1 MVEQLTDFPRSSA
14 ARARVTKDDY
24 TRVLIPAALGKLR
37 TDWKVRMYY
46 KIAEDFSGFYPGAM
60 WEDLKVG
67 VDHVKHIGADRTSP
81 LTAPRSVDDPGQTNI
96 LL

>member
-1 MVEQLTDFPRSSA
+1 
-14 ARARVTKDDY
+14 
-24 TRVLIPAALGKLR
+24 
-37 TDWKVRMYY
+37 MYY
-46 KIAEDFSGFYPGAM
+46 EIDEDFSGFYPGAM

>member
-60 WEDLKVG
+60 CLNG
-67 VDHVKHIGADRTSP
+67 CPTTGIGWAHRGRPDIALDR
-81 LTAPRSVDDPGQTNI
+81 AEVRR
-96 LL
+96 

>member
-24 TRVLIPAALGKLR
+24 TRVLIPAALGK
-37 TDWKVRMYY
+37 RMYY
-46 KIAEDFSGFYPGAM
+46 EIDEDFSGFYPGAM

-81 LTAPRSVDDPGQTNI
+81 LTAPRSVDDPGQINI